1 MYGELR
7 TALNNV
13 ASQFGQIALQLEE
26 SGHTKARAVINNVK
40 KLHEIDDYCAA
51 HHFARHT
58 GPLIKA
64 LAFNTSDYD
73 DDFVNAVVIGAT
85 GYACGYYPTITAP
98 EAVVPK
104 RWLAENVVIRNKLG
118 KAIPLKEIEAAYSDL
133 RSIYGWIADEY
144 TDDAR
149 ERMEKAVSVLDA
161 ADIFYD
167 LCRDYAIVDVGD
179 IGEKYYDVLAL
190 AFEAVAWRAIEMYEI
205 PVWEPLAR
213 RMQIMTEQRARDFA
227 VAPTKKAL
235 WKETLLLQFIQ
246 RQISLNN
253 FECAAACAIKW
264 RDELRELAPYVS
276 EKTRIWICE
285 A

>member
-13 ASQFGQIALQLEE
+13 ASQFSAIALQLEE

-40 KLHEIDDYCAA
+40 KLYEIDDFCAA
-51 HHFARHT
+51 HYFARHT

-85 GYACGYYPTITAP
+85 GYACGYYATIGAP
-98 EAVVPK
+98 ESVQPK
-104 RWLAENVVIRNKLG
+104 RWLTENVVIRNKLG
-118 KAIPLKEIEAAYSDL
+118 KNIPRKEIEAAYSDL
-133 RSIYGWIADEY
+133 RGICGWIADEY
-144 TDDAR
+144 PDDAR
-149 ERMEKAVSVLDA
+149 ERMVKAVSVLDA
-161 ADIFYD
+161 ADVFYD

-179 IGEKYYDVLAL
+179 IGGKYYDVLAL
-190 AFEAVAWRAIEMYEI
+190 AFGAVAWRATETGSARN
-205 PVWEPLAR
+205 WEPLAR
-213 RMQIMTEQRARDFA
+213 RMQLIPEQRARDYA
-227 VAPTKKAL
+227 VAPTKKNL

-264 RDELRELAPYVS
+264 RDELRELTPYVS

>member
-13 ASQFGQIALQLEE
+13 ASQFGQLALQLEE

-51 HHFARHT
+51 HYFARHT

-85 GYACGYYPTITAP
+85 GYACGQYPTIMAP
-98 EAVVPK
+98 ENPTDEWK
-104 RWLAENVVIRNKLG
+104 RTTNVVIRDKLQMYVPIAEVE
-118 KAIPLKEIEAAYSDL
+118 KAYSEI
-133 RSIYGWIADEY
+133 RSVCGWIANEY
-144 TDDAR
+144 PEDAR
-149 ERMEKAVSVLDA
+149 KRLESAVLIYDA
-161 ADIFYD
+161 IPIYYD
-167 LCRDYAIVDVGD
+167 MCRDYAENDVGD
-179 IGEKYYDVLAL
+179 ISDNYYNMLAL
-190 AFEAVAWRAIEMYEI
+190 TFNAIAWNIVENNGERKWM
-205 PVWEPLAR
+205 PLAR
-213 RMQIMTEQRARDFA
+213 HMRRMPEQRAIDLA
-227 VAPTKKAL
+227 VTMSERMNFNAVP
-235 WKETLLLQFIQ
+235 LLHFIQ

-253 FECAAACAIKW
+253 FECAAACAIQW
-264 RDELRELAPYVS
+264 RDELSTLTPYVS

>member
-13 ASQFGQIALQLEE
+13 ASQFGQLALQLEE

-40 KLHEIDDYCAA
+40 KLHEIDDFCAA
-51 HHFARHT
+51 HYFARNT
-58 GPLIKA
+58 DLLIKA

-73 DDFVNAVVIGAT
+73 DDFVNAVIIGAT
-85 GYACGYYPTITAP
+85 GYVCGYYPTITAP
-98 EAVVPK
+98 EAVLPK
-104 RWLAENVVIRNKLG
+104 RWMAENVVIRNKLG
-118 KAIPLKEIEAAYSDL
+118 KNIPYKEIEAAYSDL
-133 RSIYGWIADEY
+133 RSICGWIADEY
-144 TDDAR
+144 PDDAR

-179 IGEKYYDVLAL
+179 IGGKYYDVLAL
-190 AFEAVAWRAIEMYEI
+190 VFEAVAWRATETNS
-205 PVWEPLAR
+205 VRFWEPLAR
-213 RMQIMTEQRARDFA
+213 HMQLMPEQRARDYA

-235 WKETLLLQFIQ
+235 WKETLLLHFIQ

-253 FECAAACAIKW
+253 LECAAACAIAW
-264 RDELRELAPYVS
+264 RDELRELVPYVS